1 MVYGNTQGIKRHILD
16 MLETIYDINSKD
28 FLASEILEIIADV
41 TTEYN
46 REILVA
52 ISRNGIVLNVSIGS
66 SDRGSANIRQER
78 KGLSGIRLIHTHP
91 NGNPF
96 LSEVDISALKK
107 YRYDSIVAVGVG
119 SEGEVN
125 GFCAGY
131 LTLNG
136 VEVFQT
142 QDINDKKYFDYIL
155 QFDKDQ
161 KSVKAD
167 EYINSETQKERV
179 ILSCATLAD
188 KEADLSMKELEALAQ
203 TAGAE
208 VVAIIKQNKDKPDP
222 KFMLGKGKL
231 DELKTIVQSTNAD
244 ALIIDNELSAI
255 QIKNL
260 EYELNIKVI
269 DRSNLILDIFA
280 SRASSLEGKLQV
292 ELAQLKYSLP
302 KLLGAGGQMDRLRQG
317 IGMRGPGEK
326 KLETDRRRIKA
337 QILDLE
343 KKIEKLEKER
353 DLRRSKRAKT
363 YMPSVALVG
372 YTNAGKSTVM
382 HLLAGSDV
390 LAENKLFA
398 TLDPITRKVYSQDN
412 GYYVITDT
420 VGFIR
425 KLPHE
430 FIDAFKST
438 LEEAVQ
444 ADIILHIMD
453 FSSPNL
459 SSQYE
464 VVMDVL
470 QKIGT
475 SGKKIINVYN
485 KIDISDKERLDI
497 PIISDAVYISAKTGE
512 GIDSLK
518 QIISKE
524 LFKN

>member
-28 FLASEILEIIADV
+28 FLASEILDIIARV
-41 TTEYN
+41 TAEYN
-46 REILVA
+46 REVLVA
-52 ISRNGIVLNVSIGS
+52 ISRNGKVLNVSIGS
-66 SDRGSANIRQER
+66 SDKGAVNLRQER
-78 KGLSGIRLIHTHP
+78 KGLCGIRLIHTHP
-91 NGNPF
+91 NGNPS
-96 LSEVDISALKK
+96 LSDVDISALKK
-107 YRYDSIVAVGVG
+107 YRYDSIVAAGI
-119 SEGEVN
+119 SENGNIE
-125 GFCAGY
+125 GFCIGY

-136 VEVFQT
+136 IETLYT
-142 QDINDKKYFDYIL
+142 QDINEQRYFDYIL
-155 QFDKDQ
+155 QYDKDLKTLKEDDFI
-161 KSVKAD
+161 KSQA
-167 EYINSETQKERV
+167 QKERV
-179 ILSCATLAD
+179 ILACVTLAD
-188 KEADLSMKELEALAQ
+188 KEADLSIEELEALTQ

-208 VVAIIKQNKDKPDP
+208 IVGVIKQNKDRPDS
-222 KFMLGKGKL
+222 KYMLGKGKL
-231 DELKTIVQSTNAD
+231 EELKILVQSTNAD
-244 ALIIDNELSAI
+244 TLIMDNELTAI

-260 EYELNIKVI
+260 EQELYIKVI

-326 KLETDRRRIKA
+326 KLETDRRRIKD

-343 KKIEKLEKER
+343 KKIQKLEKER

-363 YMPSVALVG
+363 YIPSVALVG
-372 YTNAGKSTVM
+372 YTNAGKSTIVN
-382 HLLAGSDV
+382 LLSGSDV

-398 TLDPITRKVYSQDN
+398 TLDPVTRKVFSQNN

-444 ADIILHIMD
+444 ADVILHIMD

-459 SSQYE
+459 TLQYQ

-470 QKIGT
+470 QKIGA
-475 SGKKIINVYN
+475 GDKKAINVYN
-485 KIDISDKERLDI
+485 KVDIADKNRLDI
-497 PIISDAVYISAKTGE
+497 PTINNSVYISAKTGE
-512 GIDSLK
+512 GVDVLK
-518 QIISKE
+518 EMIAQV
-524 LFKN
+524 LFK

>member
-28 FLASEILEIIADV
+28 FLAQQILELIAIV
-41 TTEYN
+41 TAEYN
-46 REILVA
+46 REVLVA
-52 ISRNGIVLNVSIGS
+52 ISRNGKVLSISIGS
-66 SDRGSANIRQER
+66 SDKGAINVKDER
-78 KGLSGIRLIHTHP
+78 KGLCGIRLIHTHP
-91 NGNPF
+91 NGNPD
-96 LSEVDISALKK
+96 LSDVDISALKRN
-107 YRYDSIVAVGVG
+107 RYDCIAAAGIDQNGKVK
-119 SEGEVN
+119 
-125 GFCAGY
+125 GFCIGY

-136 VEVFQT
+136 VEILKT
-142 QDINDKKYFDYIL
+142 QDVNNPVYFNYIL
-155 QFDKDQ
+155 QYDKDLKTQ
-161 KSVKAD
+161 KQNDFIKNQA
-167 EYINSETQKERV
+167 QKERV
-179 ILSCATLAD
+179 ILACATLSD
-188 KEADLSMKELEALAQ
+188 KEADLSLEELEALAQ

-208 VVAIIKQNKDKPDP
+208 VVGIIKQNKDKPDP
-222 KFMLGKGKL
+222 KYMLGKGKL
-231 DELKTIVQSTNAD
+231 EELKALVQSTD
-244 ALIIDNELSAI
+244 SDTLIFDNELSAI

-260 EYELNIKVI
+260 ENELNVKVI

-326 KLETDRRRIKA
+326 KLETDRRRIKE
-337 QILDLE
+337 QISDLE
-343 KKIEKLEKER
+343 NKIQKLEKER

-363 YMPSVALVG
+363 YIPSAALVG
-372 YTNAGKSTVM
+372 YTNAGKSTIM
-382 HLLAGSDV
+382 NLLSGSDV

-398 TLDPITRKVYSQDN
+398 TLDPVTRKVYCQDK

-430 FIDAFKST
+430 FIEAFKST

-459 SSQYE
+459 TLQYQ

-470 QKIGT
+470 QKIGA
-475 SGKKIINVYN
+475 GNKKVINVYN
-485 KIDISDKERLDI
+485 KIDVGDKNRLDI
-497 PIISDAVYISAKTGE
+497 PVINNTVYISAKTGE
-512 GIDSLK
+512 GIEALK
-518 QIISKE
+518 EIISKE
-524 LFKN
+524 LFD